1 MAVMNT
7 LSDKLMTQ
15 WTRIERAIQ
24 LANSNP
30 DLRPQVELLIDA
42 YFIVVDE
49 MVNELERRRMMG
61 NPKIWSI

>member
-1 MAVMNT
+1 MNT

-15 WTRIERAIQ
+15 WIRIERAIQ